1 MPIKR
6 TPLREASGVKLIQVD
21 DVAPNGGRVKATHYR
36 LSTLR
41 PNQPRVL
48 ADRETADE
56 AFDLEVIASLADPTV
71 QKLIG
76 SGRV

>member
-1 MPIKR
+1 MPIKS

-21 DVAPNGGRVKATHYR
+21 EVTPNGQRVKATHYR

-48 ADRETADE
+48 ADRAAADD

-71 QKLIG
+71 QRLITPGG
-76 SGRV
+76 S